1 MFCAVASSS
10 LGIGRGHSVLW
21 TERSKS
27 ILVCLEITPSLQHRE
42 AHADCY

>member
-27 ILVCLEITPSLQHRE
+27 ILARLELIP
-42 AHADCY
+42 